1 VRAVL
6 DPNVIVSALLS
17 RQGTPERLLRSWL
30 SGAFD
35 LVVSDKLLAEL
46 ERALAYP
53 KLGERIEREEAAELV
68 DLLRR
73 HGEMATDP
81 ADPPVICSADPDDD
95 YLIALAERTLGP
107 FSYRAI
113 ATCSTSGTS
122 CRFARQPPFSRRSA
136 PHECSIHDHQVR
148 EKSARCCKTTREDDK
163 CRQTSAQV
171 TDAFGALTRSCT
183 PPCLSFTRQRSLGF
197 ETSSAHASAQVSTS
211 RGVLRCRGRRMETGR
226 HAGHADILPDQLDGR
241 AGDPVALAVA
251 VALVTRRG
259 GPDCRL
265 VG

>member
-95 YLIALAERTLGP
+95 YLIALAENA
-107 FSYRAI
+107 RAI
-113 ATCSTSGTS
+113 LVSGDRHLLDLRNQLPVCSAAT
-122 CRFARQPPFSRRSA
+122 FLA
-136 PHECSIHDHQVR
+136 
-148 EKSARCCKTTREDDK
+148 
-163 CRQTSAQV
+163 
-171 TDAFGALTRSCT
+171 
-183 PPCLSFTRQRSLGF
+183 SLG
-197 ETSSAHASAQVSTS
+197 TT
-211 RGVLRCRGRRMETGR
+211 
-226 HAGHADILPDQLDGR
+226 
-241 AGDPVALAVA
+241 
-251 VALVTRRG
+251 
-259 GPDCRL
+259 
-265 VG
+265 